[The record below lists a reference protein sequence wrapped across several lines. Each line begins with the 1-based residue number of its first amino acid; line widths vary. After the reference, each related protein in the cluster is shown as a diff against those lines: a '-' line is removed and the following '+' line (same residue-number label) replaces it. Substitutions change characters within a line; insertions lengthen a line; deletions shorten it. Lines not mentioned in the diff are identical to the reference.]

1 MTVESINMVASHFLA
16 DMFGAS
22 TAAPVYISSLPNADA
37 REREV
42 GERHVTTRQPED
54 IEAFL
59 RKWDRPDR
67 AAYFCT
73 ATVQAGATTRSKATL
88 AELNGLHIDID
99 FKSITISAEEAEHK
113 LQQLMLL
120 PSKVVASGG
129 GLHAYWLFKEA
140 LPATPEHIERVEG
153 LLQLLADHLGGD
165 PACAEA
171 SRLMRLP
178 GSHNTKDGAWTEVR
192 IITDRPLRYEI
203 DELAEWLE
211 VASPVIHRRPAGGNN
226 GNGGNGT
233 DFNNPWLAVAARFGI
248 KPPID
253 VEARLDVMMYQGAGD
268 SGIHA
273 TQISVTAALLNR
285 GQSIDEVVDIVLAA
299 TRAAAGH
306 YGERWNWRREERA
319 IRGMCETWLTKHPE
333 ITGTQ
338 ADDGKADTA
347 AGRQTP
353 EPTPPLAPYVARPF
367 SQIPLRQ
374 WLHAGHY
381 IRQQV
386 VMTVAPGGYGK
397 TSLIIVNVI
406 ELCLGIGLI
415 GPAPS
420 GGQLRVA
427 YWNAEDP
434 PEEVE
439 RRVAAVCLHHEIE
452 PERLEGQLYF
462 GSKIIG
468 DQRIAMLDR
477 GGNVVLNSKLLG
489 ELMQFIKDNQI
500 DCAIFDPLIA
510 FHRVPEGDN
519 VAMEQVVRVFE
530 QIATDCDCCVEL
542 SQHTRKSGQ
551 GQQGE
556 ITTDDS
562 RGAGAITNAAR
573 SVRILNRMT
582 AQEAEM
588 PKIAAEE
595 RRHYLRVSRDKT
607 NLAPPGKAT
616 WVHLVSVELPNG
628 DGVRPG
634 DNVQAVEAWDYP
646 QAFDGVTTD
655 DMRWAREEVRRKA
668 YRTQPRSPEWFGYAL
683 ADRLGLDIGDPET
696 AHASRDLDEKGNWR
710 RITTVIKTWLDNG
723 VLDIFSPTASLVQ
736 LSRIIPKPDRD
747 SA

>member
-1 MTVESINMVASHFLA
+1 MTVESINMVAGHFLA

-253 VEARLDVMMYQGAGD
+253 VEARLDVMMYQGAG
-268 SGIHA
+268 
-273 TQISVTAALLNR
+273 
-285 GQSIDEVVDIVLAA
+285 
-299 TRAAAGH
+299 
-306 YGERWNWRREERA
+306 
-319 IRGMCETWLTKHPE
+319 M
-333 ITGTQ
+333 
-338 ADDGKADTA
+338 
-347 AGRQTP
+347 
-353 EPTPPLAPYVARPF
+353 
-367 SQIPLRQ
+367 
-374 WLHAGHY
+374 
-381 IRQQV
+381 
-386 VMTVAPGGYGK
+386 VM
-397 TSLIIVNVI
+397 
-406 ELCLGIGLI
+406 
-415 GPAPS
+415 
-420 GGQLRVA
+420 
-427 YWNAEDP
+427 D
-434 PEEVE
+434 E
-439 RRVAAVCLHHEIE
+439 RRRAVRHRQCAH
-452 PERLEGQLYF
+452 
-462 GSKIIG
+462 
-468 DQRIAMLDR
+468 
-477 GGNVVLNSKLLG
+477 GG
-489 ELMQFIKDNQI
+489 
-500 DCAIFDPLIA
+500 
-510 FHRVPEGDN
+510 
-519 VAMEQVVRVFE
+519 
-530 QIATDCDCCVEL
+530 
-542 SQHTRKSGQ
+542 
-551 GQQGE
+551 
-556 ITTDDS
+556 
-562 RGAGAITNAAR
+562 
-573 SVRILNRMT
+573 
-582 AQEAEM
+582 
-588 PKIAAEE
+588 
-595 RRHYLRVSRDKT
+595 
-607 NLAPPGKAT
+607 
-616 WVHLVSVELPNG
+616 
-628 DGVRPG
+628 
-634 DNVQAVEAWDYP
+634 
-646 QAFDGVTTD
+646 
-655 DMRWAREEVRRKA
+655 
-668 YRTQPRSPEWFGYAL
+668 
-683 ADRLGLDIGDPET
+683 
-696 AHASRDLDEKGNWR
+696 
-710 RITTVIKTWLDNG
+710 
-723 VLDIFSPTASLVQ
+723 
-736 LSRIIPKPDRD
+736 
-747 SA
+747 

>member
-42 GERHVTTRQPED
+42 GERHVATRRPED

-73 ATVQAGATTRSKATL
+73 ATVQAGAMTRSKATL

-99 FKSITISAEEAEHK
+99 FKSITISAEEAERK

-140 LPATPEHIERVEG
+140 LPATPENIERVEG

-203 DELAEWLE
+203 DELTEWLE
-211 VASPVIHRRPAGGNN
+211 VASPVIYRAAVG
-226 GNGGNGT
+226 GNGGNGA
-233 DFNNPWLAVAARFGI
+233 DFDNPWLAVAARFGI

-253 VEARLDVMMYQGAGD
+253 VEARLGAMIYQGAGD

-273 TQISVTAALLNR
+273 TQIGVTAALLNR
-285 GQSIDEVVDIVLAA
+285 GQSIDEVVGIVLAA

-353 EPTPPLAPYVARPF
+353 EPTLPLAPYVARPF

-374 WLHAGHY
+374 WLHA
-381 IRQQV
+381 
-386 VMTVAPGGYGK
+386 A
-397 TSLIIVNVI
+397 SLIIVNVI
-406 ELCLGIGLI
+406 EMCLGTGLI

-420 GGQLRVA
+420 GGQLSVA

-439 RRVAAVCLHHEIE
+439 RRMAAVCLHHEIE
-452 PERLEGQLYF
+452 PERLEGQLYL
-462 GSKIIG
+462 GSKITG

-477 GGNVVLNSKLLG
+477 GGNVVLNNKLLG
-489 ELMQFIKDNQI
+489 EVTQFIKGNQI

-519 VAMEQVVRVFE
+519 VAMEQVVRGFE
-530 QIATDCDCCVEL
+530 QIAIECDCCVEL

-582 AQEAEM
+582 EKEAEM
-588 PKIAAEE
+588 PKIAPEE

-616 WVHLVSVELPNG
+616 WAHLVSVELPNS
-628 DGVRPG
+628 DGARPA
-634 DNVQAVEAWDYP
+634 DNVQAAEAWDYP
-646 QAFDGVTTD
+646 QAFDGVSAD
-655 DMRWAREEVRRKA
+655 DMRWAREEVQRKA
-668 YRTQPRSPEWFGYAL
+668 RRTSSRSPDWFGYAL
-683 ADRLGLDIGDPET
+683 ATRLGLNVGDPNNPE
-696 AHASRDLDEKGNWR
+696 RDLSERGDRKR
-710 RITTVIKTWLDNG
+710 VLAIIKTWLAIECSRSKRARTKRG
-723 VLDIFSPTASLVQ
+723 VIVNIWFPGLGMTATEKTRNDCS
-736 LSRIIPKPDRD
+736 SREN
-747 SA
+747 